1 MGTGVTRHV
10 RPGARPHPS
19 RWLAALVLA
28 CGLLSGCSAI
38 PGFGPGA
45 NGETKTGEPDGPS
58 WIVASRGSATPSA
71 GPTRGTAAATPA
83 PTGFLPLA
91 AVEATGTPTP
101 TCAPNFFQFSH
112 IAGIDVTPSARTA
125 VLSWY
130 NVGGDNLVEFRLYA
144 ISQDLL
150 PGAQRDVGFVTVRPA
165 GLCGQ
170 MTGTITNLS
179 PKTAYV
185 FSVDAVVL
193 RKSGNGSYAAT
204 IARSGPITTS

>member
-1 MGTGVTRHV
+1 VTRHV
-10 RPGARPHPS
+10 SARPAY
-19 RWLAALVLA
+19 RWLVALVLA
-28 CGLLSGCSAI
+28 TTLLSGCGATS
-38 PGFGPGA
+38 GP
-45 NGETKTGEPDGPS
+45 TGDAASSPPDGPS
-58 WIVASRGSATPSA
+58 WIVASRGSPTPSVTPAVGTAVATPV
-71 GPTRGTAAATPA
+71 
-83 PTGFLPLA
+83 PTGFLPLVA
-91 AVEATGTPTP
+91 AKAAGTPTP
-101 TCAPNFFQFSH
+101 TCAPNSFQFSR
-112 IAGIDVTPSARTA
+112 IAGVDVTPSARTA

-130 NVGGDNLVEFRLYA
+130 NVGGYNLVEFRLYA